1 MGDAGWPPEHPSKS
15 GSTFDER
22 DLADEVES
30 LGQGQ
35 RGYELLVADTRHL
48 VSTPEF
54 EISLVAAPANADT
67 RILSYKSADP
77 EEPERTPRPAL
88 TRDQQRIRDE
98 WRTLLTLTAPLSSDP
113 EVAPER
119 EEKRQARQL
128 RRQCDRLRLE
138 ESLGWDTDLIK
149 KLGL

>member
-1 MGDAGWPPEHPSKS
+1 MGGCRLAARAPSKS

-98 WRTLLTLTAPLSSDP
+98 WRILLTLTAHCRPTPRLLQS
-113 EVAPER
+113 A
-119 EEKRQARQL
+119 KRSARHAS
-128 RRQCDRLRLE
+128 CGV
-138 ESLGWDTDLIK
+138 SATASASKSGSAGTTT
-149 KLGL
+149 